1 MARTLA
7 QFKSAFNVDKLDFN
21 LNPATNRAITS
32 FFAAG
37 GTEIRLVTK
46 PLSEFNPSEEIFV
59 YDCIDNDTGEVVDNV
74 YILSNKQGAK
84 PAFTL

>member
-7 QFKSAFNVDKLDFN
+7 QFKSAFNVDELNFN
-21 LNPATNRAITS
+21 MNPATNRAIAS
-32 FFAAG
+32 FFAQG
-37 GTEIRLVTK
+37 GTEIRVVTK
-46 PLSEFNPSEEIFV
+46 PLTEFDPSKEIYV
-59 YDCIDNDTGEVVDNV
+59 YDCIDNVTGEVVDNV

>member
-1 MARTLA
+1 MARTLG
-7 QFKSAFNVDKLDFN
+7 QFKAAYNVDKLDFN

-32 FFAAG
+32 FFAQG
-37 GTEIRLVTK
+37 GVEIRLVTK
-46 PLSEFNPSEEIFV
+46 PLSEFNPSEEIYV

-74 YILSNKQGAK
+74 YILSNKKGSA